1 MDEIKIW
8 ALDGSQATPVS
19 ETNMMESEG
28 RLEEALVNNP
38 DMLMPEL
45 TLVGRQTDTEGGP
58 LDLLGVD
65 SDGRLVLFEL
75 KRGRLSRDAVAQI
88 IDYASAL
95 NAMGVDR
102 LATHIAER
110 SGSGGIDKIDDFE
123 EWHAENSDADSL
135 DALLPL
141 RIFLVGLGVDDATER
156 MVNFLAGI
164 GMDISL
170 LTFQGFVQDGK
181 MMLARQMRVAPDDD
195 AVSSQPQPKKRVS
208 QAARREQ
215 AFKRAEEGDILDLF
229 DNVREMFRKEF
240 NYPHEGAN
248 SIEGANSFGIVIR
261 LRYQMS
267 GRRSTRTLAR
277 VSPDRGQVRIV
288 FFRNS
293 IESCREEFRPLLEEI
308 RYETWPARRKNNALE
323 SPAAEIQFLVNAE
336 EWETHKD
343 KLSALTGAV
352 YDAIQKANISDLKE
366 QAVNRAEE
374 NNILPLFNDVREMFQ
389 KGFNDPSER
398 ARYNPLGI
406 EIHMRLSGRRSMRA
420 DVRVD
425 PTNENGGQVN
435 IVFYGHSVEL
445 CREEFRPLLEQIRYR
460 TWPYDRQN
468 TPFDAP
474 QPEIQFLVNA
484 EEWETHKGNLSRLT
498 QAVYA
503 AAQRKAEG

>member
-8 ALDGSQATPVS
+8 ALDGAQATPVS

-110 SGSGGIDKIDDFE
+110 SGSGGIEKIDDFE

-181 MMLARQMRVAPDDD
+181 TMLARQMRVTADDD
-195 AVSSQPQPKKRVS
+195 AVPSQPQPKKRRYISV
-208 QAARREQ
+208 AERWKRLYN
-215 AFKRAEEGDILDLF
+215 RAEESDLVNEF
-229 DNVREMFRKEF
+229 NEALEMFRKEC
-240 NYPHEGAN
+240 NHLSENAGAM
-248 SIEGANSFGIVIR
+248 GIAMR
-261 LRYQMS
+261 LRLSGKRPMS
-267 GRRSTRTLAR
+267 FAR
-277 VSPDRGQVRIV
+277 VGTWNLMHITFYRHSVDM
-288 FFRNS
+288 
-293 IESCREEFRPLLEEI
+293 CREDFRPLLEKI
-308 RYETWPARRKNNALE
+308 RYQTWPRNRQNTPLN
-323 SPAAEIQFLVNAE
+323 SPSAEIDFMVSAE

-343 KLSALTGAV
+343 ELSKLTRAV
-352 YDAIQKANISDLKE
+352 YDAIQKTTEADRIGQIVK
-366 QAVNRAEE
+366 RAEE
-374 NNILPLFNDVREMFQ
+374 CNILPLFNDVREMFR
-389 KGFNDPSER
+389 KGFNHPNEQAHPRS
-398 ARYNPLGI
+398 LGI
-406 EIHMRLSGRRSMRA
+406 DMRLSGNISTRPFARIGPHS
-420 DVRVD
+420 
-425 PTNENGGQVN
+425 GHIW
-435 IVFYGHSVEL
+435 IVFYGNSVEP
-445 CREEFRPLLEQIRYR
+445 CREDFRPLLEQIRYQ
-460 TWPYDRQN
+460 TWPRGRQD
-468 TPFDAP
+468 TPLSDP
-474 QPEIQFLVNA
+474 QPEIQFMVTPA
-484 EEWETHKGNLSRLT
+484 EWETHKGNLSALT

>member
-8 ALDGSQATPVS
+8 AMDGAQATPVS

-102 LATHIAER
+102 LAAHIAER
-110 SGSGGIDKIDDFE
+110 SGSGGIEKIDDFE

-141 RIFLVGLGVDDATER
+141 RIFLVGLGVDDTTER

-181 MMLARQMRVAPDDD
+181 MMLARQMRVAADDD
-195 AVSSQPQPKKRVS
+195 AVSSQQQPKKRRYISVAERWR
-208 QAARREQ
+208 QLYN
-215 AFKRAEEGDILDLF
+215 RAEESNLVNELNDAL
-229 DNVREMFRKEF
+229 EMFRKE
-240 NYPHEGAN
+240 
-248 SIEGANSFGIVIR
+248 
-261 LRYQMS
+261 
-267 GRRSTRTLAR
+267 
-277 VSPDRGQVRIV
+277 
-288 FFRNS
+288 
-293 IESCREEFRPLLEEI
+293 C
-308 RYETWPARRKNNALE
+308 
-323 SPAAEIQFLVNAE
+323 
-336 EWETHKD
+336 
-343 KLSALTGAV
+343 
-352 YDAIQKANISDLKE
+352 
-366 QAVNRAEE
+366 NR
-374 NNILPLFNDVREMFQ
+374 
-389 KGFNDPSER
+389 PSER
-398 ARYNPLGI
+398 AGAWGI
-406 EIHMRLSGRRSMRA
+406 TMRLRLSGERPRSFA
-420 DVRVD
+420 RVD
-425 PTNENGGQVN
+425 AWDL
-435 IVFYGHSVEL
+435 IHMIFYRNSVEL
-445 CREEFRPLLEQIRYR
+445 CREEFRPLLEQIRYQ
-460 TWPYDRQN
+460 TWPHDRQN
-468 TPFDAP
+468 TPLDTPSPHIGFMMNAEEWDTYKDELSKLTRAVYAAHQKTHESDRIEQIVKRAEEGNQLNLFNDVREMFRKEFNHPTEQAHHRLLGIEMCLSAKSSTRPFARVSPNNGQVRIVFYGNSIELCRENFRPLLKEIRYETWPHGRQDTPLSDP

-484 EEWETHKGNLSRLT
+484 DEWETHKDKLSKLT
-498 QAVYA
+498 GAVYA

>member
-8 ALDGSQATPVS
+8 AMDGAQATPVS

-110 SGSGGIDKIDDFE
+110 SGSGGIEKIDDFE

-141 RIFLVGLGVDDATER
+141 RIFLVGLGVDDTTER

-181 MMLARQMRVAPDDD
+181 MMLARQMRVAADDD
-195 AVSSQPQPKKRVS
+195 AASGQPQLRQRKSR
-208 QAARREQ
+208 AAKLEQ
-215 AFKRAEEGDILDLF
+215 LYNRAEENNVLDVFNAAL
-229 DNVREMFRKEF
+229 EMFRKEF
-240 NYPHEGAN
+240 NRPGERAGDTGIAMRLHLPGK
-248 SIEGANSFGIVIR
+248 SSPRSWSF
-261 LRYQMS
+261 
-267 GRRSTRTLAR
+267 AR
-277 VSPDRGQVRIV
+277 VSPTNGNGGQVHIIFYGHSV
-288 FFRNS
+288 ELCS
-293 IESCREEFRPLLEEI
+293 EDFRPLLEEV
-308 RYETWPARRKNNALE
+308 RYQTWPRDRQNTPLNT
-323 SPAAEIQFLVNAE
+323 PPPEIDFMVNAE
-336 EWETHKD
+336 EWEAHKD
-343 KLSALTGAV
+343 KLSALTAAV
-352 YDAIQKANISDLKE
+352 YAAIAKSDESARIE
-366 QAVNRAEE
+366 QIVKRAEE
-374 NNILPLFNDVREMFQ
+374 GNMLPLFNDVREMFR
-389 KGFNDPSER
+389 KEFNHPNER
-398 ARYNPLGI
+398 DRVRPLGI
-406 EIHMRLSGRRSMRA
+406 EMQMRLSGDRSGHDARIDLERGQMR
-420 DVRVD
+420 
-425 PTNENGGQVN
+425 
-435 IVFYGHSVEL
+435 IVFYGHCVEM
-445 CREEFRPLLEQIRYR
+445 CREDFRPLLEEMRTS
-460 TWPYDRQN
+460 TWPAHRKN
-468 TPFDAP
+468 NELESPAA
-474 QPEIQFLVNA
+474 EIQFPVNA
-484 EEWETHKGNLSRLT
+484 DEWEVHKDKLSALT
-498 QAVYA
+498 RAVYA

>member
-8 ALDGSQATPVS
+8 ALDGAQATPVS

-102 LATHIAER
+102 LAAHIAER
-110 SGSGGIDKIDDFE
+110 SGSGGIEKIDDFE

-156 MVNFLAGI
+156 MVNFLASI

-181 MMLARQMRVAPDDD
+181 TMLARQMRVAPDDD
-195 AVSSQPQPKKRVS
+195 AVPSQPQPRKRRYISVAERWR
-208 QAARREQ
+208 QLY
-215 AFKRAEEGDILDLF
+215 KRAEESNLVDELNDAL
-229 DNVREMFRKEF
+229 EMFRKEC
-240 NYPHEGAN
+240 NRLSERAGGSGITMRLLAGGERPR
-248 SIEGANSFGIVIR
+248 SF
-261 LRYQMS
+261 
-267 GRRSTRTLAR
+267 AR
-277 VSPDRGQVRIV
+277 VGVWGLMHIT
-288 FFRNS
+288 FYRNS
-293 IESCREEFRPLLEEI
+293 VELCREEFRPLLEKI
-308 RYETWPARRKNNALE
+308 RYQTWPRNRQNTPLN
-323 SPAAEIQFLVNAE
+323 SPSSEIDFMVNAD

-343 KLSALTGAV
+343 ELSKLTRSV
-352 YDAIQKANISDLKE
+352 YDAIQKTTESDRIGQIVK
-366 QAVNRAEE
+366 RAEE
-374 NNILPLFNDVREMFQ
+374 CNILPLFNDVREMFR
-389 KGFNDPSER
+389 KGFNHPNER
-398 ARYNPLGI
+398 ARFRPMGI
-406 EIHMRLSGRRSMRA
+406 EIHLPRKSSTRSDA
-420 DVRVD
+420 RVD
-425 PTNENGGQVN
+425 VTNQNGGQVE
-435 IVFYGHSVEL
+435 IIFYGHSVEL
-445 CREEFRPLLEQIRYR
+445 CREEFRPLLEEIRYR
-460 TWPYDRQN
+460 TWPGNRQN

-474 QPEIQFLVNA
+474 QPEIQFLVTSD
-484 EEWETHKGNLSRLT
+484 EWETHKGNLSDLT

>member
-8 ALDGSQATPVS
+8 ALDGAQATPVS

-102 LATHIAER
+102 LAAHIAER
-110 SGSGGIDKIDDFE
+110 SGSGGIEKIDDFE

-156 MVNFLAGI
+156 MVNFLANI

-181 MMLARQMRVAPDDD
+181 TMLARQMRVAPDDD
-195 AVSSQPQPKKRVS
+195 AVPSQPQPKKRRYISVAERWR
-208 QAARREQ
+208 QLYN
-215 AFKRAEEGDILDLF
+215 RAEENNLVNEFNDALD
-229 DNVREMFRKEF
+229 MFRKEC
-240 NYPHEGAN
+240 NRLSENAGAW
-248 SIEGANSFGIVIR
+248 GITMR
-261 LRYQMS
+261 LRLS
-267 GRRSTRTLAR
+267 GERPRPFAR
-277 VSPDRGQVRIV
+277 VDARGLLHIIFYQ
-288 FFRNS
+288 NS
-293 IESCREEFRPLLEEI
+293 VELCREDFSPLLEEI
-308 RYETWPARRKNNALE
+308 RYQTWPSDRQNTPLIPP
-323 SPAAEIQFLVNAE
+323 SSHIGFMMNAE
-336 EWETHKD
+336 EWDTHKD
-343 KLSALTGAV
+343 KLLALTRTV
-352 YDAIQKANISDLKE
+352 YAAHQREHESNHIE
-366 QAVNRAEE
+366 QIVKRAEE
-374 NNILPLFNDVREMFQ
+374 SNVLSLFSDVRDMFQ
-389 KGFNDPSER
+389 KGFNHPNEQAHPR
-398 ARYNPLGI
+398 LLGI
-406 EIHMRLSGRRSMRA
+406 DMRLSGNISMRPLA
-420 DVRVD
+420 RVS
-425 PTNENGGQVN
+425 PNNGQVR
-435 IVFYGHSVEL
+435 IVFYENSVEPR
-445 CREEFRPLLEQIRYR
+445 REDFRPLLKEIRYE
-460 TWPYDRQN
+460 TWPHGRQD
-468 TPFDAP
+468 TPLSDP
-474 QPEIQFLVNA
+474 QPEIQFLVTA
-484 EEWETHKGNLSRLT
+484 DEWETHKGKLSALT

>member
-8 ALDGSQATPVS
+8 ALDGAQATPVS

-102 LATHIAER
+102 LAAHIAER
-110 SGSGGIDKIDDFE
+110 SGSGGIEKIDDFE

-156 MVNFLAGI
+156 MVNFLASI

-181 MMLARQMRVAPDDD
+181 TMLARQMRVAPDDD
-195 AVSSQPQPKKRVS
+195 AVPSQPQPRKQRYVS
-208 QAARREQ
+208 VAERRERLY
-215 AFKRAEEGDILDLF
+215 KRAEENNLLDVF
-229 DNVREMFRKEF
+229 NEAREMFRREF
-240 NYPHEGAN
+240 NHPSENPGTWGFAMALRLP
-248 SIEGANSFGIVIR
+248 GKRPRSF
-261 LRYQMS
+261 
-267 GRRSTRTLAR
+267 AR
-277 VSPDRGQVRIV
+277 VDVTNGNGGQIHIIFYGHGV
-288 FFRNS
+288 
-293 IESCREEFRPLLEEI
+293 ELCRENFRPLLEEI
-308 RYETWPARRKNNALE
+308 RYKTWPPDRQNTPLVTP
-323 SPAAEIQFLVNAE
+323 SSEIQFLVNAE

-343 KLSALTGAV
+343 KLSLLTRAV
-352 YDAIQKANISDLKE
+352 YTSLHREHESDRIGQIVK
-366 QAVNRAEE
+366 RAEE
-374 NNILPLFNDVREMFQ
+374 SNQLNLFNDVREMFR
-389 KGFNDPSER
+389 KEFNHPNER
-398 ARYNPLGI
+398 AHAVSSLGI
-406 EIHMRLSGRRSMRA
+406 EMRLSGKSSTWGARI
-420 DVRVD
+420 D
-425 PTNENGGQVN
+425 PEQGQVR
-435 IVFYGHSVEL
+435 IAFYGNSVEL
-445 CREEFRPLLEQIRYR
+445 CRENFGTLLEKIRYE
-460 TWPYDRQN
+460 TWPRGRQN
-468 TPFDAP
+468 TPLSDPPA
-474 QPEIQFLVNA
+474 QIQFLVTPA
-484 EEWETHKGNLSRLT
+484 EWETHKDKLSDLT

>member
-8 ALDGSQATPVS
+8 AMDGAQATPVS

-110 SGSGGIDKIDDFE
+110 SGSGGIEKIDDFE

-141 RIFLVGLGVDDATER
+141 RIFLVGLGVDDTTER

-181 MMLARQMRVAPDDD
+181 MMLARQMRVAADDD
-195 AVSSQPQPKKRVS
+195 AVSSQPQPKKRRYVS
-208 QAARREQ
+208 VAERWRQLYN
-215 AFKRAEEGDILDLF
+215 RAEESNLANELSDAL
-229 DNVREMFRKEF
+229 EMFRKEC
-240 NYPHEGAN
+240 NHLSENAGAM
-248 SIEGANSFGIVIR
+248 GIAMR
-261 LRYQMS
+261 LRLSGKRPMS
-267 GRRSTRTLAR
+267 FAR
-277 VSPDRGQVRIV
+277 VDARGLLHVI
-288 FFRNS
+288 FYGNS
-293 IESCREEFRPLLEEI
+293 VELCREEFRPLLGKI
-308 RYETWPARRKNNALE
+308 RYQTWPRDRQNTPLN
-323 SPAAEIQFLVNAE
+323 SPSSEIDFMVNAE

-343 KLSALTGAV
+343 NLSELTRAV
-352 YDAIQKANISDLKE
+352 YAAHQKAHESDRIE
-366 QAVNRAEE
+366 QIIKRAEE
-374 NNILPLFNDVREMFQ
+374 CNILPLFNDVREMFR
-389 KGFNDPSER
+389 KEFNHPNER
-398 ARYNPLGI
+398 ARFRPMGI
-406 EIHMRLSGRRSMRA
+406 EMHLPGRNSTRSDA
-420 DVRVD
+420 RVD
-425 PTNENGGQVN
+425 ATNENGGQVD
-435 IVFYGHSVEL
+435 IIFYGHSVEL
-445 CREEFRPLLEQIRYR
+445 CREGFRPLLDEIRYR

-484 EEWETHKGNLSRLT
+484 DEWETHKGKLSALT
-498 QAVYA
+498 AAVYA
-503 AAQRKAEG
+503 AAQQNAEG

>member
-8 ALDGSQATPVS
+8 AMDGAQATPVS

-28 RLEEALVNNP
+28 RLEETLVNNP

-110 SGSGGIDKIDDFE
+110 SGSGGIEKIDDFE

-141 RIFLVGLGVDDATER
+141 RIFLVGLGVDDTTER

-181 MMLARQMRVAPDDD
+181 MMLARQMRVAADDD
-195 AVSSQPQPKKRVS
+195 AVSSQPQPRKRRYISV
-208 QAARREQ
+208 AERWKRLYN
-215 AFKRAEEGDILDLF
+215 RAEENNLVNEIDGAL
-229 DNVREMFRKEF
+229 EMFRKEC
-240 NYPHEGAN
+240 NRLSESAGAW
-248 SIEGANSFGIVIR
+248 GITMR
-261 LRYQMS
+261 LRLS
-267 GRRSTRTLAR
+267 GERPRAFAR
-277 VSPDRGQVRIV
+277 VDAWDLIHII
-288 FFRNS
+288 FYRNS
-293 IESCREEFRPLLEEI
+293 VELCREEFMPLLEKI
-308 RYETWPARRKNNALE
+308 RYQTWPRDRQNTPLDTP
-323 SPAAEIQFLVNAE
+323 SSDIGFMMNAE
-336 EWETHKD
+336 EWDTHKD
-343 KLSALTGAV
+343 NLIALTRSV
-352 YDAIQKANISDLKE
+352 YAAHQREHESDRIGQIVK
-366 QAVNRAEE
+366 RAEE
-374 NNILPLFNDVREMFQ
+374 SNILPLFNDVREMFQ
-389 KGFNDPSER
+389 KEFNDPNEQVHPRS
-398 ARYNPLGI
+398 LGI
-406 EIHMRLSGRRSMRA
+406 DIRLPGNTSMRPLARVGPNSGHMR
-420 DVRVD
+420 
-425 PTNENGGQVN
+425 
-435 IVFYGHSVEL
+435 IVFYGNGVEP
-445 CREEFRPLLEQIRYR
+445 CRENFRPLLKEIRYE
-460 TWPYDRQN
+460 TWPHGRQD
-468 TPFDAP
+468 TPLSDP

-484 EEWETHKGNLSRLT
+484 DEWETHKDKLSKLT
-498 QAVYA
+498 GVVYA

>member
-8 ALDGSQATPVS
+8 AMDGAQATPVS

-102 LATHIAER
+102 LAAHIAER
-110 SGSGGIDKIDDFE
+110 SGSGGIEKIEDFE
-123 EWHAENSDADSL
+123 EWHAENSDADRL

-141 RIFLVGLGVDDATER
+141 RIFLVGLGVDDTTER

-181 MMLARQMRVAPDDD
+181 MMLARQMRVAADDD
-195 AVSSQPQPKKRVS
+195 AVSSQPQPRKRRYISV
-208 QAARREQ
+208 AERWKRLY
-215 AFKRAEEGDILDLF
+215 KRAEESNLVHELNDAL
-229 DNVREMFRKEF
+229 EMFR
-240 NYPHEGAN
+240 
-248 SIEGANSFGIVIR
+248 
-261 LRYQMS
+261 
-267 GRRSTRTLAR
+267 
-277 VSPDRGQVRIV
+277 
-288 FFRNS
+288 
-293 IESCREEFRPLLEEI
+293 REC
-308 RYETWPARRKNNALE
+308 N
-323 SPAAEIQFLVNAE
+323 
-336 EWETHKD
+336 H
-343 KLSALTGAV
+343 
-352 YDAIQKANISDLKE
+352 
-366 QAVNRAEE
+366 
-374 NNILPLFNDVREMFQ
+374 
-389 KGFNDPSER
+389 PSES
-398 ARYNPLGI
+398 AGAWGI
-406 EIHMRLSGRRSMRA
+406 TMRLRLSGERPRSFA
-420 DVRVD
+420 RVD
-425 PTNENGGQVN
+425 TWDL
-435 IVFYGHSVEL
+435 IHMIFYQNSVEL
-445 CREEFRPLLEQIRYR
+445 CREEFRPLLEKIRYQ
-460 TWPYDRQN
+460 TWPHDRQN
-468 TPFDAP
+468 TPLDTPSPHIGFMMNAEEWDTYKDELSKLTRAVYAAHQKTHESDRIEQIVKRAEEGNQLNLFNDVREMFRKEFNHPSEQAHHRLLGIEMRLSGKSSTRTLARVSPNNGQVRIVFYGNSVELCHEDFRPLLKEIRYETWPHGRQDTPLIDP

-484 EEWETHKGNLSRLT
+484 EEWETHKDRLSDLT
-498 QAVYA
+498 RAVYA

>member
-8 ALDGSQATPVS
+8 AMDGAQATPVS

-110 SGSGGIDKIDDFE
+110 SGSGGIEKIDDFE

-141 RIFLVGLGVDDATER
+141 RIFLVGLGVDDTTER

-181 MMLARQMRVAPDDD
+181 MMLARQMRVAADDD
-195 AVSSQPQPKKRVS
+195 AVSTQPQPRKRRYVS
-208 QAARREQ
+208 VAERWRQLYN
-215 AFKRAEEGDILDLF
+215 RAEESNLVNELNDAL
-229 DNVREMFRKEF
+229 EMFRKEC
-240 NYPHEGAN
+240 NHLSENAGAM
-248 SIEGANSFGIVIR
+248 GISMR
-261 LRYQMS
+261 LRLSSKRPMPF
-267 GRRSTRTLAR
+267 AR
-277 VSPDRGQVRIV
+277 VGVWGLMHIIFYRHSV
-288 FFRNS
+288 
-293 IESCREEFRPLLEEI
+293 ELCREEFRPLLEKI
-308 RYETWPARRKNNALE
+308 RYQTWPRDRQNTPLATP
-323 SPAAEIQFLVNAE
+323 SSEIQFMVNAE

-343 KLSALTGAV
+343 KLSALTRAV
-352 YDAIQKANISDLKE
+352 YAAHQKSHESDRIGQIVK
-366 QAVNRAEE
+366 RAEE
-374 NNILPLFNDVREMFQ
+374 SNILPLFNDVREMFQ
-389 KGFNDPSER
+389 KEFNDPNEQVHPRS
-398 ARYNPLGI
+398 LGI
-406 EIHMRLSGRRSMRA
+406 DIRLPGNTSMRPLA
-420 DVRVD
+420 RVG
-425 PTNENGGQVN
+425 PNSGHIR
-435 IVFYGHSVEL
+435 IVFYGNGVEP
-445 CREEFRPLLEQIRYR
+445 CRENFRPLLKEIRYE
-460 TWPYDRQN
+460 TWPHGRQD
-468 TPFDAP
+468 TPLSDP

-484 EEWETHKGNLSRLT
+484 DEWETHKDKLSELT
-498 QAVYA
+498 AAVYA

>member
-8 ALDGSQATPVS
+8 ALDGAQATPVS

-102 LATHIAER
+102 LAAHIAER
-110 SGSGGIDKIDDFE
+110 SGSGGIEKIDDFE

-141 RIFLVGLGVDDATER
+141 RIFLVGLGVDDTTER
-156 MVNFLAGI
+156 MVNFLASI

-170 LTFQGFVQDGK
+170 LTFQGFLQDGK
-181 MMLARQMRVAPDDD
+181 TMLARQMRVAPDDD
-195 AVSSQPQPKKRVS
+195 AVPSQPQPKKRRYISV
-208 QAARREQ
+208 AERWKRLYN
-215 AFKRAEEGDILDLF
+215 RAEENNLVNELNDSL
-229 DNVREMFRKEF
+229 EMFRKEC
-240 NYPHEGAN
+240 NRLSESAGAW
-248 SIEGANSFGIVIR
+248 GITMR
-261 LRYQMS
+261 LRLS
-267 GRRSTRTLAR
+267 GERPRAFAR
-277 VSPDRGQVRIV
+277 VDTWGLMHII
-288 FFRNS
+288 FYENS
-293 IESCREEFRPLLEEI
+293 VELCKDAFRPLLEKI
-308 RYETWPARRKNNALE
+308 RYQTWPRDRQSTPLD
-323 SPAAEIQFLVNAE
+323 SPSAGIDFMVNAE
-336 EWETHKD
+336 EWDAYKD
-343 KLSALTGAV
+343 ELSALTRAV
-352 YDAIQKANISDLKE
+352 YAAHQKAHESDRIE
-366 QAVNRAEE
+366 QITKHAEE
-374 NNILPLFNDVREMFQ
+374 CNILPLFNDVREMFQ
-389 KGFNDPSER
+389 KEFNHPNER
-398 ARYNPLGI
+398 ARFRPMGI
-406 EIHMRLSGRRSMRA
+406 EMDLPGKSSTRSDA
-420 DVRVD
+420 RVD
-425 PTNENGGQVN
+425 ATSENGGQVD
-435 IVFYGHSVEL
+435 IIFYGHSVEL
-445 CREEFRPLLEQIRYR
+445 CRENFRPLLEQIRYR

-484 EEWETHKGNLSRLT
+484 DEWETHKGKLSDLT

-503 AAQRKAEG
+503 ATQRKAEG

>member
-8 ALDGSQATPVS
+8 AMDGAQATPVS

-102 LATHIAER
+102 LAAHIAER
-110 SGSGGIDKIDDFE
+110 SGSGGIEKIDDFE

-141 RIFLVGLGVDDATER
+141 RIFLVGLGVDDTTER

-181 MMLARQMRVAPDDD
+181 MMLARQMRVAADND
-195 AVSSQPQPKKRVS
+195 AVSNQPQPRKQRYVS
-208 QAARREQ
+208 VAERRE
-215 AFKRAEEGDILDLF
+215 
-229 DNVREMFRKEF
+229 
-240 NYPHEGAN
+240 
-248 SIEGANSFGIVIR
+248 R
-261 LRYQMS
+261 LY
-267 GRRSTRTLAR
+267 
-277 VSPDRGQVRIV
+277 
-288 FFRNS
+288 
-293 IESCREEFRPLLEEI
+293 
-308 RYETWPARRKNNALE
+308 K
-323 SPAAEIQFLVNAE
+323 
-336 EWETHKD
+336 
-343 KLSALTGAV
+343 
-352 YDAIQKANISDLKE
+352 
-366 QAVNRAEE
+366 RAEE
-374 NNILPLFNDVREMFQ
+374 NNLIDVFNEAREMFRREFNNPNESPGTW
-389 KGFNDPSER
+389 GFSMS
-398 ARYNPLGI
+398 L
-406 EIHMRLSGRRSMRA
+406 RLSGNRSRRSYA
-420 DVRVD
+420 RVD
-425 PTNENGGQVN
+425 VTNGNGGQIH

-445 CREEFRPLLEQIRYR
+445 CREEFRPLLEKIRYQ
-460 TWPYDRQN
+460 TWPPDRQN
-468 TPFDAP
+468 TPLVIPSSEIQFLVNAEEWDTHKDKLSSLTRAVYAAHQREHESNRIEQIVKRAEEGNQLNLFNDVREMFRKEFNHPIERAHNRLLGIEMCLSGKSSMGTLARVSPNNGQVRIVFYGNSVEPCRENFRPLLKEIRYETWPHGRQDTPLNAP

-484 EEWETHKGNLSRLT
+484 QEWETHKDKLSKLT
-498 QAVYA
+498 GAVYA
-503 AAQRKAEG
+503 ATQRKAEG